1 MEDREFFDLLYQH
14 FAKTT
19 EAKDSYWM
27 YEEERDPSLD
37 VRNFNIFAVA
47 SEEDRTWIGVVYS
60 EEDAEFITA
69 LHGCFPDLVRRMHD
83 ALDES
88 DRLDED
94 RDNQEV
100 SIATL
105 IEENSALRYAQQDLE
120 DEAHFLRR
128 KVAELRDN
136 AVGRDAALA
145 EQIKYSQHLED
156 ELSEIQWRM
165 DGLEK

>member
-27 YEEERDPSLD
+27 YEEEAEPLAGGR
-37 VRNFNIFAVA
+37 VFNIFAVS
-47 SEEDRTWIGVVYS
+47 SEEDRRFVGSVDS

-100 SIATL
+100 RIADL
-105 IEENSALRYAQQDLE
+105 VSEIRDLE
-120 DEAHFLRR
+120 DL
-128 KVAELRDN
+128 V
-136 AVGRDAALA
+136 
-145 EQIKYSQHLED
+145 SQLKWERG
-156 ELSEIQWRM
+156 E
-165 DGLEK
+165 

>member
-27 YEEERDPSLD
+27 YEEEAEPLAGGR
-37 VRNFNIFAVA
+37 VFNIFAVS
-47 SEEDRTWIGVVYS
+47 SEEARTFVGSVDG
-60 EEDAEFITA
+60 EEDADFITA
-69 LHGCFPDLVRRMHD
+69 VHGCFPDLVRRMHD

-100 SIATL
+100 RIADL
-105 IEENSALRYAQQDLE
+105 VCEIRDLE
-120 DEAHFLRR
+120 DQ
-128 KVAELRDN
+128 V
-136 AVGRDAALA
+136 
-145 EQIKYSQHLED
+145 SQLKWERG
-156 ELSEIQWRM
+156 E
-165 DGLEK
+165 

>member
-1 MEDREFFDLLYQH
+1 MEDREFFDLLYQQ

-27 YEEERDPSLD
+27 YEEAFDPVVGCLVFDIYAAS
-37 VRNFNIFAVA
+37 
-47 SEEDRTWIGVVYS
+47 SEEDRTIVGSVDR

-100 SIATL
+100 RIADL
-105 IEENSALRYAQQDLE
+105 IAEVRDLE
-120 DEAHFLRR
+120 D
-128 KVAELRDN
+128 
-136 AVGRDAALA
+136 
-145 EQIKYSQHLED
+145 Q
-156 ELSEIQWRM
+156 LSEIQWRI
-165 DGLEK
+165 DGLEQ

>member
-1 MEDREFFDLLYQH
+1 MEDREFFDLLYQQ

-27 YEEERDPSLD
+27 YEEEYDSVLD
-37 VRNFNIFAVA
+37 FRFFKIFAVS
-47 SEEDRTWIGVVYS
+47 SEEDRTLLGVVYN
-60 EEDAEFITA
+60 EADAEFITA

-83 ALDES
+83 ALDEA

-100 SIATL
+100 RVAEL
-105 IEENSALRYAQQDLE
+105 IEETSALNRKLSAAVNELDLQTRYAV
-120 DEAHFLRR
+120 R
-128 KVAELRDN
+128 
-136 AVGRDAALA
+136 
-145 EQIKYSQHLED
+145 LED

>member
-27 YEEERDPSLD
+27 YEEEHDAALD
-37 VRNFNIFAVA
+37 VRKFNIFAVS
-47 SEEDRTWIGVVYS
+47 SEEDRTALGVVYS

-100 SIATL
+100 RIADL
-105 IEENSALRYAQQDLE
+105 VSEIRDLE
-120 DEAHFLRR
+120 DL
-128 KVAELRDN
+128 V
-136 AVGRDAALA
+136 
-145 EQIKYSQHLED
+145 SQLKWERG
-156 ELSEIQWRM
+156 E
-165 DGLEK
+165 